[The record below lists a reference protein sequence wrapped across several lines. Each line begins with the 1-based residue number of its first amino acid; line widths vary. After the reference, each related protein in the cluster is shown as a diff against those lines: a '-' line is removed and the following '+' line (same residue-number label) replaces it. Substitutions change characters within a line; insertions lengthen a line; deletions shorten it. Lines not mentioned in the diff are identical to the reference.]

1 MQNLQDTYEEI
12 FDEIKIILSE
22 LSKSDTYE
30 AILEKEKE
38 INQLYQN
45 FSFLKVSQN
54 FDVSSADIEPLQ
66 IIDNQFTNI
75 DSDLISIEEFEEEKK
90 VAEIVVEETEVHDI
104 FDDVPEVEEVHSFA
118 EIDAEE
124 NLVDE
129 SVFENEVVNEINE
142 ENQPEEIIANEI
154 EVEAQNEDL
163 IEEPILENEV
173 VSEIEAQNYHEEI
186 VEAVA
191 EIENEEENLLD
202 EPAEKL
208 EPMQDSQFSFAMEK
222 EEPIAE
228 VSNDDYEARLA
239 EKEAK
244 LKELEE
250 NRRKIVEFSKENT
263 PQPKEDAQEVY
274 ESQTQQEHHDKKFK
288 LAHIKGLKIAKSLFD
303 DDHLEEEEKPAPVQ
317 NSGSLLKNNVPTDY
331 MEAPKPKP
339 EFKLDLND
347 RIAFSQ
353 YLFNGSQ
360 SELNEVVNML
370 NSFTSVE
377 KAQEFLSDIYYERDW
392 KKVDS
397 YAQRLWTLV
406 ENRFL

>member
-1 MQNLQDTYEEI
+1 MQNWRESYDKVFEEM
-12 FDEIKIILSE
+12 KNLLSE

-30 AILEKEKE
+30 DILTKENE
-38 INQLYQN
+38 INQLYQK

-54 FDVSSADIEPLQ
+54 FEFSSTEIEPLQ
-66 IIDNQFTNI
+66 IIENQLTNS
-75 DSDLISIEEFEEEKK
+75 DSNLISVEDFEEENK
-90 VAEIVVEETEVHDI
+90 VAEIVVEETEIHDI
-104 FDDVPEVEEVHSFA
+104 FDDVPEVEEVHSFE
-118 EIDAEE
+118 EIDAREDLLEE
-124 NLVDE
+124 QVL
-129 SVFENEVVNEINE
+129 ENEAVNEIIEVQNE
-142 ENQPEEIIANEI
+142 EQVEQVISDISTPINVTEDIINESQETIETQTPEEILLE
-154 EVEAQNEDL
+154 EAT
-163 IEEPILENEV
+163 
-173 VSEIEAQNYHEEI
+173 
-186 VEAVA
+186 
-191 EIENEEENLLD
+191 
-202 EPAEKL
+202 EKL

-222 EEPIAE
+222 EQPIAE

-263 PQPKEDAQEVY
+263 QPKENTQKVY
-274 ESQTQQEHHDKKFK
+274 ESQTQAESHDKKFK

-303 DDHLEEEEKPAPVQ
+303 DDHLEEEEKPVPVQ
-317 NSGSLLKNNVPTDY
+317 TSGSLLKNNVPTDY

-360 SELNEVVNML
+360 SELNQVVSIL
-370 NSFTSVE
+370 NSFNSLE
-377 KAQEFLSDIYYERDW
+377 KAKEFLSDIYYERDW
-392 KKVDS
+392 KKVDN

>member
-1 MQNLQDTYEEI
+1 MQNWRESYDKVFEEM
-12 FDEIKIILSE
+12 KNLLSE

-30 AILEKEKE
+30 DILTKENE
-38 INQLYQN
+38 INQLYQK

-54 FDVSSADIEPLQ
+54 FELSSTEIEPLQ
-66 IIDNQFTNI
+66 IIENQLTN
-75 DSDLISIEEFEEEKK
+75 SDLNLISVEDFEEENK
-90 VAEIVVEETEVHDI
+90 VAEFVVEETEVHDI
-104 FDDVPEVEEVHSFA
+104 FDDVPEVEEVHSFE
-118 EIDAEE
+118 EIDAREDLLEE
-124 NLVDE
+124 QVL
-129 SVFENEVVNEINE
+129 ENEAVNEIIEVQNE
-142 ENQPEEIIANEI
+142 EQVEQVISDISTPLNVTEDIINESQETIETQTPEEILLE
-154 EVEAQNEDL
+154 EAT
-163 IEEPILENEV
+163 
-173 VSEIEAQNYHEEI
+173 
-186 VEAVA
+186 
-191 EIENEEENLLD
+191 
-202 EPAEKL
+202 EKL

-222 EEPIAE
+222 EQPIAE

-250 NRRKIVEFSKENT
+250 NRRKIVEFSEENTQPKENT
-263 PQPKEDAQEVY
+263 QKVY
-274 ESQTQQEHHDKKFK
+274 ESQTQAESHDKKFK

-303 DDHLEEEEKPAPVQ
+303 DDHLEEEEKPVPVQ
-317 NSGSLLKNNVPTDY
+317 TSGSLLKNNVPTDY

-360 SELNEVVNML
+360 SELNQVVSIL
-370 NSFTSVE
+370 NSFNSLE
-377 KAQEFLSDIYYERDW
+377 KAKEFLSDIYYERDW
-392 KKVDS
+392 KKVDN

>member
-1 MQNLQDTYEEI
+1 MQNWRESYDKVFEEI
-12 FDEIKIILSE
+12 KNLLSE

-30 AILEKEKE
+30 DILMKENE
-38 INQLYQN
+38 INQLYQK

-54 FDVSSADIEPLQ
+54 FEFSSTEIEPLQ
-66 IIDNQFTNI
+66 IIENQLTNS
-75 DSDLISIEEFEEEKK
+75 DSNLISVEDFEEENK

-104 FDDVPEVEEVHSFA
+104 FDDVPEVEEVHSFE
-118 EIDAEE
+118 EIDAQEDLVEE
-124 NLVDE
+124 TVL
-129 SVFENEVVNEINE
+129 ENEPVNEIDEVQNE
-142 ENQPEEIIANEI
+142 EQIDEVISEISTPLNVIEDIINESEETIETQTPEEI
-154 EVEAQNEDL
+154 L
-163 IEEPILENEV
+163 LEEPT
-173 VSEIEAQNYHEEI
+173 
-186 VEAVA
+186 
-191 EIENEEENLLD
+191 
-202 EPAEKL
+202 EKL

-222 EEPIAE
+222 EQPIAE

-263 PQPKEDAQEVY
+263 QKVY
-274 ESQTQQEHHDKKFK
+274 ESQTQAESHDKKFK

-303 DDHLEEEEKPAPVQ
+303 DDHLEEEEKPVPVQ
-317 NSGSLLKNNVPTDY
+317 TSGSLLKNNVPTDY

-360 SELNEVVNML
+360 SELNQVVSIL
-370 NSFTSVE
+370 NSFNSLE
-377 KAQEFLSDIYYERDW
+377 KAKEFLSDIYYERDW
-392 KKVDS
+392 KKVDN

>member
-1 MQNLQDTYEEI
+1 MQNWRESYEKI
-12 FDEIKIILSE
+12 FGEMKNLLSE

-30 AILEKEKE
+30 DILAKENE
-38 INQLYQN
+38 INQLYQK

-54 FDVSSADIEPLQ
+54 FEFSSTEIEPLQ
-66 IIDNQFTNI
+66 IIENQSTN
-75 DSDLISIEEFEEEKK
+75 SDLNLISVEDFEEENK

-104 FDDVPEVEEVHSFA
+104 FDDVPEVEEVHSFE
-118 EIDAEE
+118 EIDAREDLLEE
-124 NLVDE
+124 QVL
-129 SVFENEVVNEINE
+129 ENEAVNEIVEVQNE
-142 ENQPEEIIANEI
+142 EQVEQVISEISTPLNVADDIINESEETIETQTPEEILLE
-154 EVEAQNEDL
+154 EAT
-163 IEEPILENEV
+163 
-173 VSEIEAQNYHEEI
+173 
-186 VEAVA
+186 
-191 EIENEEENLLD
+191 
-202 EPAEKL
+202 EKL

-222 EEPIAE
+222 EQPIAE

-263 PQPKEDAQEVY
+263 QPKENTQKVY
-274 ESQTQQEHHDKKFK
+274 ESQTQAESHDKKFK

-303 DDHLEEEEKPAPVQ
+303 DDHLEEEEKPVPVQ
-317 NSGSLLKNNVPTDY
+317 TSGSLLKNNVPTDY

-360 SELNEVVNML
+360 SELNQVVSIL
-370 NSFTSVE
+370 NSFNSLE
-377 KAQEFLSDIYYERDW
+377 KAKEFLSDIYYERDW
-392 KKVDS
+392 KKVDN

>member
-1 MQNLQDTYEEI
+1 MQNLQDTYERI
-12 FDEIKIILSE
+12 FGEIKNLLSE
-22 LSKSDTYE
+22 LSKSDTYQ
-30 AILEKEKE
+30 AILAKENE
-38 INQLYQN
+38 INQLYQK
-45 FSFLKVSQN
+45 FSFLKISQN
-54 FDVSSADIEPLQ
+54 FEFSSTENEPFQTIE
-66 IIDNQFTNI
+66 NQLTNI
-75 DSDLISIEEFEEEKK
+75 DSDLISVEDFEEENK

-104 FDDVPEVEEVHSFA
+104 FDEVPEVEEVHSFA
-118 EIDAEE
+118 EIDAQEDVAEDTASIEE
-124 NLVDE
+124 IHL
-129 SVFENEVVNEINE
+129 
-142 ENQPEEIIANEI
+142 QEEIIEQESEAPNE
-154 EVEAQNEDL
+154 ELVESISETEIN
-163 IEEPILENEV
+163 
-173 VSEIEAQNYHEEI
+173 EIEAQNYHEEI
-186 VEAVA
+186 VEAVE
-191 EIENEEENLLD
+191 EIQAEENLLE

-208 EPMQDSQFSFAMEK
+208 EPMQDSQFSFAMTK
-222 EEPIAE
+222 DEP
-228 VSNDDYEARLA
+228 VSRENSQDDYEARLA

-263 PQPKEDAQEVY
+263 QPKENTQEVY

-303 DDHLEEEEKPAPVQ
+303 DDHLEEIEKPATAQ
-317 NSGSLLKNNVPTDY
+317 TSGSLLKNNVPTDY

-360 SELNEVVNML
+360 SELNEVVNTL

>member
-1 MQNLQDTYEEI
+1 MQNWRESYDKVFEEM
-12 FDEIKIILSE
+12 KNLLSE
-22 LSKSDTYE
+22 LSKSHTYE
-30 AILEKEKE
+30 DILMKENE
-38 INQLYQN
+38 INQLYQK

-54 FDVSSADIEPLQ
+54 FEFSSTEIEPLQ
-66 IIDNQFTNI
+66 IIENQLTNS
-75 DSDLISIEEFEEEKK
+75 DSNLISVEDFEEENK

-104 FDDVPEVEEVHSFA
+104 FDDVPEVEEVHSFE
-118 EIDAEE
+118 EIDAREDLLEE
-124 NLVDE
+124 QVL
-129 SVFENEVVNEINE
+129 ENEAVNEIVEVQNE
-142 ENQPEEIIANEI
+142 EQVEQVISDISTPINVTEDIINESQETIETQTPEEI
-154 EVEAQNEDL
+154 L
-163 IEEPILENEV
+163 LEEPT
-173 VSEIEAQNYHEEI
+173 
-186 VEAVA
+186 
-191 EIENEEENLLD
+191 
-202 EPAEKL
+202 EKL

-222 EEPIAE
+222 EQPIAE

-263 PQPKEDAQEVY
+263 QPKENTQKVY
-274 ESQTQQEHHDKKFK
+274 ESQTQAESHDKKFK

-303 DDHLEEEEKPAPVQ
+303 DDHLEEEEKPVPVQ
-317 NSGSLLKNNVPTDY
+317 TSGSLLKNNVPTDY

-360 SELNEVVNML
+360 SELNQVVSIL
-370 NSFTSVE
+370 NSFNSLE
-377 KAQEFLSDIYYERDW
+377 KAKEFLSDIYYERDW
-392 KKVDS
+392 KKVDN

>member
-1 MQNLQDTYEEI
+1 MQNWRESYDRVFEEM
-12 FDEIKIILSE
+12 KNLLSE

-30 AILEKEKE
+30 DILMKENE
-38 INQLYQN
+38 INQLYQK

-54 FDVSSADIEPLQ
+54 FEFSSTEIEPLQ
-66 IIDNQFTNI
+66 IIENQLTNS
-75 DSDLISIEEFEEEKK
+75 DSNLISVEDFEEENK

-104 FDDVPEVEEVHSFA
+104 FDDVPEVEEVHSFE
-118 EIDAEE
+118 EIDAQEDLVEE
-124 NLVDE
+124 TVL
-129 SVFENEVVNEINE
+129 ENEPVNEIDEVQNE
-142 ENQPEEIIANEI
+142 EQIDEVISEISTPLNVIEDIINESEETIETQTPEEI
-154 EVEAQNEDL
+154 L
-163 IEEPILENEV
+163 LEEPT
-173 VSEIEAQNYHEEI
+173 
-186 VEAVA
+186 
-191 EIENEEENLLD
+191 
-202 EPAEKL
+202 EKL

-222 EEPIAE
+222 EQPIAE

-263 PQPKEDAQEVY
+263 QKVY
-274 ESQTQQEHHDKKFK
+274 ESQTQAESHDKKFK

-303 DDHLEEEEKPAPVQ
+303 DDHLEEEEKPVPVQ
-317 NSGSLLKNNVPTDY
+317 TSGSLLKNNVPTDY

-360 SELNEVVNML
+360 SELNQVVSIL
-370 NSFTSVE
+370 NSFNSLE
-377 KAQEFLSDIYYERDW
+377 KAKEFLSDIYYERDW
-392 KKVDS
+392 KKVDN

>member
-1 MQNLQDTYEEI
+1 MQNWRESYDKVFEEM
-12 FDEIKIILSE
+12 KNLLSE
-22 LSKSDTYE
+22 LSKSHTYE
-30 AILEKEKE
+30 DILMKENE
-38 INQLYQN
+38 INQLYQK

-54 FDVSSADIEPLQ
+54 FEFSSTEIEPLQ
-66 IIDNQFTNI
+66 IIENQLTNS
-75 DSDLISIEEFEEEKK
+75 DSNLISVEDFEEENK
-90 VAEIVVEETEVHDI
+90 VAEIVVEETEIHDI
-104 FDDVPEVEEVHSFA
+104 FDDVPEVEEVHSFE
-118 EIDAEE
+118 EIDAREDLVEE
-124 NLVDE
+124 QVL
-129 SVFENEVVNEINE
+129 ENEAVNEIVEVQNE
-142 ENQPEEIIANEI
+142 EQVEQVISDISTPINVTEDIINESEETIETQTPEEILLE
-154 EVEAQNEDL
+154 EAT
-163 IEEPILENEV
+163 
-173 VSEIEAQNYHEEI
+173 
-186 VEAVA
+186 
-191 EIENEEENLLD
+191 
-202 EPAEKL
+202 EKL

-222 EEPIAE
+222 EQPIAE

-263 PQPKEDAQEVY
+263 QPKENTQKVY
-274 ESQTQQEHHDKKFK
+274 ESQTQAESHDKKFK

-303 DDHLEEEEKPAPVQ
+303 DDHLEEEEKPVPVQ
-317 NSGSLLKNNVPTDY
+317 TSGSLLKNNVPTDY

-360 SELNEVVNML
+360 SELNQVVSIL
-370 NSFTSVE
+370 NSFNSLE
-377 KAQEFLSDIYYERDW
+377 KAKEFLSDIYYERDW
-392 KKVDS
+392 KKVDN

>member
-1 MQNLQDTYEEI
+1 MQNWRESYDKVFEEI
-12 FDEIKIILSE
+12 KNLLSE

-30 AILEKEKE
+30 DILTKENE
-38 INQLYQN
+38 INQLYQK

-54 FDVSSADIEPLQ
+54 FEFSSTEIEPLQ
-66 IIDNQFTNI
+66 IIENQLTNS
-75 DSDLISIEEFEEEKK
+75 DSNLISVEDFEEENK
-90 VAEIVVEETEVHDI
+90 VAEIVVEETEIHDI
-104 FDDVPEVEEVHSFA
+104 FDDVPEVEEVHSFE
-118 EIDAEE
+118 EIDAREDLLEE
-124 NLVDE
+124 QVL
-129 SVFENEVVNEINE
+129 ENEAVNEIIEVQNE
-142 ENQPEEIIANEI
+142 EQVEQVISDISTPINVTEDIINESQETIETQTPEEILLE
-154 EVEAQNEDL
+154 EAT
-163 IEEPILENEV
+163 
-173 VSEIEAQNYHEEI
+173 
-186 VEAVA
+186 
-191 EIENEEENLLD
+191 
-202 EPAEKL
+202 EKL

-222 EEPIAE
+222 EQPIAE

-263 PQPKEDAQEVY
+263 QPKENTQKVY
-274 ESQTQQEHHDKKFK
+274 ESQTQAESHDKKFK

-303 DDHLEEEEKPAPVQ
+303 DDHLEEEEKPVPVQ
-317 NSGSLLKNNVPTDY
+317 TSGSLLKNNVPTDY

-360 SELNEVVNML
+360 SELNQVVSIL
-370 NSFTSVE
+370 NSFNSLE
-377 KAQEFLSDIYYERDW
+377 KAKEFLSDIYYERDW
-392 KKVDS
+392 KKVDN

>member
-1 MQNLQDTYEEI
+1 MQNWRESYDKVFEEM
-12 FDEIKIILSE
+12 KNLLSE
-22 LSKSDTYE
+22 LSKSHTYE
-30 AILEKEKE
+30 DILTKENE
-38 INQLYQN
+38 INQLYQK

-54 FDVSSADIEPLQ
+54 FEFSSTEVEPFQ
-66 IIDNQFTNI
+66 IIENQLINS
-75 DSDLISIEEFEEEKK
+75 DSNLISVEDFEEENK

-104 FDDVPEVEEVHSFA
+104 FDDVPEVEEVNSFE
-118 EIDAEE
+118 EIDVQEDLVEE
-124 NLVDE
+124 TVL
-129 SVFENEVVNEINE
+129 ENEAVNEIVEVQNE
-142 ENQPEEIIANEI
+142 EQLHEVISEISTPLNVTEDIINESEETIETQTPEEILLE
-154 EVEAQNEDL
+154 EAT
-163 IEEPILENEV
+163 
-173 VSEIEAQNYHEEI
+173 
-186 VEAVA
+186 
-191 EIENEEENLLD
+191 
-202 EPAEKL
+202 EKL

-222 EEPIAE
+222 EQPIAE

-250 NRRKIVEFSKENT
+250 NRRKIVEFSEENT
-263 PQPKEDAQEVY
+263 QKVY
-274 ESQTQQEHHDKKFK
+274 ESQTQAESHDKKFK

-303 DDHLEEEEKPAPVQ
+303 DDHLEEEEKPVPVQ
-317 NSGSLLKNNVPTDY
+317 TSGSLLKNNVPTDY

-360 SELNEVVNML
+360 SELNQVVSIL
-370 NSFTSVE
+370 NSFNSLE
-377 KAQEFLSDIYYERDW
+377 KAKEFLSDIYYERDW
-392 KKVDS
+392 KKVDN

>member
-1 MQNLQDTYEEI
+1 MQNWRESYDKVFEEM
-12 FDEIKIILSE
+12 KNLLSE

-30 AILEKEKE
+30 DILTKENE
-38 INQLYQN
+38 INQLYQK

-54 FDVSSADIEPLQ
+54 FELSSTEIEPLQ
-66 IIDNQFTNI
+66 IIENQLTNS
-75 DSDLISIEEFEEEKK
+75 DSNLISVEDFEEENK
-90 VAEIVVEETEVHDI
+90 VAEFVVEETEVHDI
-104 FDDVPEVEEVHSFA
+104 FDDVPEVEEVHSFE
-118 EIDAEE
+118 EIDAREDLLEE
-124 NLVDE
+124 QVL
-129 SVFENEVVNEINE
+129 ENEAVNEIIEVQNE
-142 ENQPEEIIANEI
+142 EQIDEVISEISTPINVTEDIINESQETIETQTPEEILLE
-154 EVEAQNEDL
+154 EAT
-163 IEEPILENEV
+163 
-173 VSEIEAQNYHEEI
+173 
-186 VEAVA
+186 
-191 EIENEEENLLD
+191 
-202 EPAEKL
+202 EKL
-208 EPMQDSQFSFAMEK
+208 EPMQDSQFSFAMTK

-228 VSNDDYEARLA
+228 VSNNDYEARLA

-263 PQPKEDAQEVY
+263 QPKENTQKVY
-274 ESQTQQEHHDKKFK
+274 ESQTQAESHDKKFK
-288 LAHIKGLKIAKSLFD
+288 LAHIKGLKMAKSLFD
-303 DDHLEEEEKPAPVQ
+303 DDHLEEEEKPVPVQ

-360 SELNEVVNML
+360 SELNQVVSIL
-370 NSFTSVE
+370 NSFNSLE
-377 KAQEFLSDIYYERDW
+377 KAKEFLSDIYYERDW

>member
-1 MQNLQDTYEEI
+1 MQNWRESYDKVFEEM
-12 FDEIKIILSE
+12 KNLLSE
-22 LSKSDTYE
+22 LSKSHTYE
-30 AILEKEKE
+30 DILMKENE
-38 INQLYQN
+38 INQLYQK

-54 FDVSSADIEPLQ
+54 FEFSSTEIEPLQ
-66 IIDNQFTNI
+66 IIENQLTN
-75 DSDLISIEEFEEEKK
+75 SDLNLISVEDFEEENK

-104 FDDVPEVEEVHSFA
+104 FDDVPEVEEVHSFE
-118 EIDAEE
+118 EIDAREDLLEE
-124 NLVDE
+124 QVL
-129 SVFENEVVNEINE
+129 ENEAVNEIVEVQNE
-142 ENQPEEIIANEI
+142 EQVEQVISDISTPLNVTEDIINESEETIETQTPEEI
-154 EVEAQNEDL
+154 L
-163 IEEPILENEV
+163 LEEPT
-173 VSEIEAQNYHEEI
+173 
-186 VEAVA
+186 
-191 EIENEEENLLD
+191 
-202 EPAEKL
+202 EKL

-222 EEPIAE
+222 EQPIAE

-250 NRRKIVEFSKENT
+250 NRRKIVEFSEENTQPKENT
-263 PQPKEDAQEVY
+263 QKVY
-274 ESQTQQEHHDKKFK
+274 ESQTQAESHDKKFK

-303 DDHLEEEEKPAPVQ
+303 DDHLEEEEKPVPVQ
-317 NSGSLLKNNVPTDY
+317 TSGSLLKNNVPTDY

-360 SELNEVVNML
+360 SELNQVVSIL
-370 NSFTSVE
+370 NSFNSLE
-377 KAQEFLSDIYYERDW
+377 KAKEFLSDIYYERDW
-392 KKVDS
+392 KKVDN

>member
-1 MQNLQDTYEEI
+1 MQNWRESYDKVFEEM
-12 FDEIKIILSE
+12 KNLLSE

-30 AILEKEKE
+30 DILMKENE
-38 INQLYQN
+38 INQLYQK

-54 FDVSSADIEPLQ
+54 FEFSSTEIEPLQ
-66 IIDNQFTNI
+66 IIENQLTNS
-75 DSDLISIEEFEEEKK
+75 DSNLISVEDFEEENK

-104 FDDVPEVEEVHSFA
+104 FDDVPEVEEVHSFE
-118 EIDAEE
+118 EIDAREDLLEE
-124 NLVDE
+124 QLM
-129 SVFENEVVNEINE
+129 ENEAVNEIVEVQNE
-142 ENQPEEIIANEI
+142 EQVEQVISEISTPLNVAEDIINESEETIETQTPEEILLE
-154 EVEAQNEDL
+154 EAT
-163 IEEPILENEV
+163 
-173 VSEIEAQNYHEEI
+173 
-186 VEAVA
+186 
-191 EIENEEENLLD
+191 
-202 EPAEKL
+202 EKL

-222 EEPIAE
+222 EQPIAE

-250 NRRKIVEFSKENT
+250 NRRKIVEFSEENTQPKENT
-263 PQPKEDAQEVY
+263 QKVY
-274 ESQTQQEHHDKKFK
+274 ESQTQAESHDKKFK

-303 DDHLEEEEKPAPVQ
+303 DDHLEEEEKPVPVQ
-317 NSGSLLKNNVPTDY
+317 TSGSLLKNNVPTDY

-360 SELNEVVNML
+360 SELNQVVSIL
-370 NSFTSVE
+370 NSFNSLE
-377 KAQEFLSDIYYERDW
+377 KAKEFLSDIYYERDW
-392 KKVDS
+392 KKVDN

>member
-1 MQNLQDTYEEI
+1 MQNWRESYDRVFEEM
-12 FDEIKIILSE
+12 KNLLSE

-30 AILEKEKE
+30 DILMKENE
-38 INQLYQN
+38 INQLYQK

-54 FDVSSADIEPLQ
+54 FELSSTEIEPLQ
-66 IIDNQFTNI
+66 IIENQLTNS
-75 DSDLISIEEFEEEKK
+75 DSNLISVEDFEEENK

-104 FDDVPEVEEVHSFA
+104 FDDVPEVEEVHSFE
-118 EIDAEE
+118 EIDAREDLLEE
-124 NLVDE
+124 QVL
-129 SVFENEVVNEINE
+129 ENDPVNEIDEVQNE
-142 ENQPEEIIANEI
+142 EQIDEVISEISTPLNVIEDIINESEETIETQTPEEI
-154 EVEAQNEDL
+154 L
-163 IEEPILENEV
+163 LEEPT
-173 VSEIEAQNYHEEI
+173 
-186 VEAVA
+186 
-191 EIENEEENLLD
+191 
-202 EPAEKL
+202 EKL

-222 EEPIAE
+222 EQPIAE

-263 PQPKEDAQEVY
+263 QPKENTQKVY
-274 ESQTQQEHHDKKFK
+274 ESQTQAESHDKKFK

-303 DDHLEEEEKPAPVQ
+303 DDHLEELEKPSPVQ

-360 SELNEVVNML
+360 SELNQVVSIL
-370 NSFTSVE
+370 NSFNSLE
-377 KAQEFLSDIYYERDW
+377 KAKEFLSDIYYERDW
-392 KKVDS
+392 KKVDN

>member
-1 MQNLQDTYEEI
+1 MQNLQDTYGEI
-12 FDEIKIILSE
+12 FSEIKILLSE

-30 AILEKEKE
+30 EILAKENE
-38 INQLYQN
+38 VNQLYQK
-45 FSFLKVSQN
+45 FSFLKISQN
-54 FDVSSADIEPLQ
+54 FEFSSTEFGPLQ
-66 IIDNQFTNI
+66 SIENQIINTN
-75 DSDLISIEEFEEEKK
+75 SDLLSVEEFEEENK
-90 VAEIVVEETEVHDI
+90 VAEIIVEETEIHDI

-118 EIDAEE
+118 EIDAQEDLVEE
-124 NLVDE
+124 IVSEDKTEEIQKPEEIREEEIETSNEDLVE
-129 SVFENEVVNEINE
+129 SISETEVVN
-142 ENQPEEIIANEI
+142 
-154 EVEAQNEDL
+154 
-163 IEEPILENEV
+163 
-173 VSEIEAQNYHEEI
+173 EIEAQNYHEEI
-186 VEAVA
+186 VEAVE
-191 EIENEEENLLD
+191 EIEAEEEKLLE
-202 EPAEKL
+202 EPTEKF
-208 EPMQDSQFSFAMEK
+208 EPMQDSQFSFAMTK
-222 EEPIAE
+222 EEP
-228 VSNDDYEARLA
+228 VSEETSKDDYEARLA

-263 PQPKEDAQEVY
+263 QPKEKSQEVY
-274 ESQTQQEHHDKKFK
+274 ESQNPEEHHDKKFK
-288 LAHIKGLKIAKSLFD
+288 LANIKGLKVAKSLFD
-303 DDHLEEEEKPAPVQ
+303 DDHLEEIEKPAPVQ

-353 YLFNGSQ
+353 YLFNESQ
-360 SELNEVVNML
+360 SELNQVVSML
-370 NSFTSVE
+370 NSFNSLE

>member
-1 MQNLQDTYEEI
+1 MQNWRESYDKVFEEI
-12 FDEIKIILSE
+12 KNLLSE
-22 LSKSDTYE
+22 LSKSHTYE
-30 AILEKEKE
+30 DILMKENE
-38 INQLYQN
+38 INQLYQK

-54 FDVSSADIEPLQ
+54 FEFSSTEIEPLQ
-66 IIDNQFTNI
+66 IIENQLTNS
-75 DSDLISIEEFEEEKK
+75 DSNLISVEDFEEENK

-104 FDDVPEVEEVHSFA
+104 FDDVPEVEEVHSFE
-118 EIDAEE
+118 EIDAQEDLVEE
-124 NLVDE
+124 QVL
-129 SVFENEVVNEINE
+129 ENEAVNEIIEVQNE
-142 ENQPEEIIANEI
+142 EQVEQVISDISTPINVTEDIINESQETIETETPEEILLE
-154 EVEAQNEDL
+154 EAT
-163 IEEPILENEV
+163 
-173 VSEIEAQNYHEEI
+173 
-186 VEAVA
+186 
-191 EIENEEENLLD
+191 
-202 EPAEKL
+202 EKL

-222 EEPIAE
+222 EQPIAE
-228 VSNDDYEARLA
+228 VPNDDYEARLA

-263 PQPKEDAQEVY
+263 QPKENTQKVY
-274 ESQTQQEHHDKKFK
+274 ESQTQAESHDKKFK

-303 DDHLEEEEKPAPVQ
+303 DDHLEEEEKPVPVQ
-317 NSGSLLKNNVPTDY
+317 TSGSLLKNNVPTDY

-360 SELNEVVNML
+360 SELNQVVSIL
-370 NSFTSVE
+370 NSFNSLE
-377 KAQEFLSDIYYERDW
+377 KAKEFLSDIYYERDW
-392 KKVDS
+392 KKVDN

>member
-1 MQNLQDTYEEI
+1 MQNWRESYDKVFEEM
-12 FDEIKIILSE
+12 KNLLSE
-22 LSKSDTYE
+22 LSKSHTYE
-30 AILEKEKE
+30 DILMKENE
-38 INQLYQN
+38 INQLYQK

-54 FDVSSADIEPLQ
+54 FELSSTEIEPLQ
-66 IIDNQFTNI
+66 IIENQLTNS
-75 DSDLISIEEFEEEKK
+75 DSNLISVGDFEEENK

-104 FDDVPEVEEVHSFA
+104 FDDVPEVEEVHSFE
-118 EIDAEE
+118 EIDAREDLLEE
-124 NLVDE
+124 QVL
-129 SVFENEVVNEINE
+129 ENEPVNEIDEVQNE
-142 ENQPEEIIANEI
+142 EQIDEVISEISTPLNVIEDIINESEETIETQTPEEI
-154 EVEAQNEDL
+154 L
-163 IEEPILENEV
+163 LEEPT
-173 VSEIEAQNYHEEI
+173 
-186 VEAVA
+186 
-191 EIENEEENLLD
+191 
-202 EPAEKL
+202 EKL

-222 EEPIAE
+222 EQPIAE

-263 PQPKEDAQEVY
+263 QPEEKTQEVY
-274 ESQTQQEHHDKKFK
+274 ESQTQAESHDKKFK

-303 DDHLEEEEKPAPVQ
+303 DDHLEEEEKPVPVQ

-360 SELNEVVNML
+360 SELNQVVSIL
-370 NSFTSVE
+370 NSFNSLE
-377 KAQEFLSDIYYERDW
+377 KAKEFLSDIYYERDW
-392 KKVDS
+392 KKVDN

>member
-1 MQNLQDTYEEI
+1 MQNWRESYNKVFEEM
-12 FDEIKIILSE
+12 KNLLSE
-22 LSKSDTYE
+22 LSKSHTYE
-30 AILEKEKE
+30 DILMKENE
-38 INQLYQN
+38 INQLYQK

-54 FDVSSADIEPLQ
+54 FEFSSTEIEPLQ
-66 IIDNQFTNI
+66 IIENQLTNS
-75 DSDLISIEEFEEEKK
+75 DSNLISVEDFEEENK
-90 VAEIVVEETEVHDI
+90 VAEFVVEETEIHDI
-104 FDDVPEVEEVHSFA
+104 FDDVSEVEEVHSFA
-118 EIDAEE
+118 EIDAREDLLEE
-124 NLVDE
+124 QVL
-129 SVFENEVVNEINE
+129 ENEAVNEIVEVQNE
-142 ENQPEEIIANEI
+142 EQVEQVISDISTPINVTEDIINESQETIETQTPEEILLE
-154 EVEAQNEDL
+154 EAT
-163 IEEPILENEV
+163 
-173 VSEIEAQNYHEEI
+173 
-186 VEAVA
+186 
-191 EIENEEENLLD
+191 
-202 EPAEKL
+202 EKL

-222 EEPIAE
+222 EQPTAE

-263 PQPKEDAQEVY
+263 QPKENTQKVY
-274 ESQTQQEHHDKKFK
+274 ESQTQAESHDKKFK

-303 DDHLEEEEKPAPVQ
+303 DDHLEEEEKPVPVQ
-317 NSGSLLKNNVPTDY
+317 TSGSLLKNNVPTDY

-360 SELNEVVNML
+360 SELNQVVSIL
-370 NSFTSVE
+370 NSFNSLE
-377 KAQEFLSDIYYERDW
+377 KAKEFLSDIYYERDW
-392 KKVDS
+392 KKVDN

>member
-1 MQNLQDTYEEI
+1 MQNWRESYDKVFEEI
-12 FDEIKIILSE
+12 KNLLSE

-30 AILEKEKE
+30 DILAKENE
-38 INQLYQN
+38 INQLYQK

-54 FDVSSADIEPLQ
+54 FELSSTEIEPLQ
-66 IIDNQFTNI
+66 IIENQLTNS
-75 DSDLISIEEFEEEKK
+75 DSNLISVEDFEEENK
-90 VAEIVVEETEVHDI
+90 VAEIVVEETEIHDI
-104 FDDVPEVEEVHSFA
+104 FDDVPEVEEVHSFE
-118 EIDAEE
+118 EIDAREDLLEE
-124 NLVDE
+124 QVL
-129 SVFENEVVNEINE
+129 ENEAVNEIVEVQNE
-142 ENQPEEIIANEI
+142 EQVEQVISDISTTVNVTEDIINESQETIETETPEEILLE
-154 EVEAQNEDL
+154 EAT
-163 IEEPILENEV
+163 
-173 VSEIEAQNYHEEI
+173 
-186 VEAVA
+186 
-191 EIENEEENLLD
+191 
-202 EPAEKL
+202 EKL

-222 EEPIAE
+222 EQPIAE

-250 NRRKIVEFSKENT
+250 NRRKIVEFSEENIQPKENT
-263 PQPKEDAQEVY
+263 QKVY
-274 ESQTQQEHHDKKFK
+274 ESQTQAESHDKKFK

-303 DDHLEEEEKPAPVQ
+303 DDHLEEEEKPVPVQ
-317 NSGSLLKNNVPTDY
+317 TSGSLLKNNVPTDY

-360 SELNEVVNML
+360 SELNQVVSIL
-370 NSFTSVE
+370 NSFNSLE
-377 KAQEFLSDIYYERDW
+377 KAKEFLSDIYYERDW
-392 KKVDS
+392 KKVDN

>member
-1 MQNLQDTYEEI
+1 MQNWRESYDKVFEEI
-12 FDEIKIILSE
+12 KNLLSE

-30 AILEKEKE
+30 DILAKENE
-38 INQLYQN
+38 INQLYQK

-54 FDVSSADIEPLQ
+54 FELSSTEIEPLQ
-66 IIDNQFTNI
+66 IIENQLTNS
-75 DSDLISIEEFEEEKK
+75 DSNLISVEDFEEENK
-90 VAEIVVEETEVHDI
+90 VAEIVVEETEIHDI
-104 FDDVPEVEEVHSFA
+104 FDDVPEVEEVHSFE
-118 EIDAEE
+118 EIDAREDLLEE
-124 NLVDE
+124 QVL
-129 SVFENEVVNEINE
+129 ENDPVNEIDEVQNE
-142 ENQPEEIIANEI
+142 EQIDEVISEISTPLNVTEDIINESEETIETQTPEEI
-154 EVEAQNEDL
+154 L
-163 IEEPILENEV
+163 LEEPT
-173 VSEIEAQNYHEEI
+173 
-186 VEAVA
+186 
-191 EIENEEENLLD
+191 
-202 EPAEKL
+202 EKL

-222 EEPIAE
+222 EQPIAE

-263 PQPKEDAQEVY
+263 QPKENTQKVY
-274 ESQTQQEHHDKKFK
+274 ESQTQAESHDKKFK

-303 DDHLEEEEKPAPVQ
+303 DDHLEEEEKPVPVQ

-360 SELNEVVNML
+360 SELNQVVSIL
-370 NSFTSVE
+370 NSFNSLE
-377 KAQEFLSDIYYERDW
+377 KAKEFLSDIYYERDW

>member
-1 MQNLQDTYEEI
+1 MQNWRESYDKVFEEM
-12 FDEIKIILSE
+12 KNLLSE

-30 AILEKEKE
+30 DILMKENE
-38 INQLYQN
+38 INQLYQK

-54 FDVSSADIEPLQ
+54 FEFSSTEIEPLQ
-66 IIDNQFTNI
+66 IIENQLTNS
-75 DSDLISIEEFEEEKK
+75 DSNLISVEDFEEENK
-90 VAEIVVEETEVHDI
+90 VAEFVVEETEIHDI
-104 FDDVPEVEEVHSFA
+104 FDDVPEVEEVHSFE
-118 EIDAEE
+118 EIDAREDLLEE
-124 NLVDE
+124 QVL
-129 SVFENEVVNEINE
+129 ENEAVNEIIEVQNE
-142 ENQPEEIIANEI
+142 EQVEQVISDISTPINVTEDIINESQETIETQTPEEI
-154 EVEAQNEDL
+154 L
-163 IEEPILENEV
+163 LEEPT
-173 VSEIEAQNYHEEI
+173 
-186 VEAVA
+186 
-191 EIENEEENLLD
+191 
-202 EPAEKL
+202 EKL

-222 EEPIAE
+222 EQPIAE

-263 PQPKEDAQEVY
+263 QPKENTQKVY
-274 ESQTQQEHHDKKFK
+274 ESQTQAESHDKKFK

-303 DDHLEEEEKPAPVQ
+303 DDHLEEEEKPVPVQ
-317 NSGSLLKNNVPTDY
+317 TSGSLLKNNVPTDY

-360 SELNEVVNML
+360 SELNQVVSIL
-370 NSFTSVE
+370 NSFNSLE
-377 KAQEFLSDIYYERDW
+377 KAKEFLSDIYYERDW
-392 KKVDS
+392 KKVDN